1 VTVGTPDLKH
11 LAIRHVKEKKTAVLF
26 NNW

>member
-11 LAIRHVKEKKTAVLF
+11 LGISHVKQGKTTVLL
-26 NNW
+26 NH